1 MDYFG
6 ADQYKELLDVQ
17 DGPAVSIFVGV
28 DRQDIKGKNNQ
39 LAFRGQVEQARQLL
53 AERYPDQEFRS
64 VEEMMQEWVDDEPF
78 WGNLSRG
85 VAAFF
90 SPDMQRIYRL
100 RSEMPTETVV
110 SDTFHTRPMLRPMLQ
125 PDRYFVLALDPHQTR
140 LYEGDEDGLSEV
152 NLFDVPTSVDEV
164 LDRDRPPHHGMRNR
178 ESSPASPS
186 SNAFHGYGR
195 GKDIAP
201 RHLRKFCT
209 AVDEGLSGLLRH
221 EIGAVILVCPPRTHA
236 IFREVSRLDNLAE
249 HGLQESFA
257 HISAAE
263 IHNKTWPL
271 AQQAVAAKIDEVLNL
286 WERAYG
292 FGSGE
297 TDLQQIARRTLMS
310 QVRVLL
316 IEEGRAIRGELDRQE
331 GAVAIDE
338 AASGDPSADGPDL
351 LDELAE
357 FVISRGG
364 EAFVVP
370 GERMPSTT
378 GAAAILRMK
387 G

>member
-39 LAFRGQVEQARQLL
+39 LVFRGQVEQARELL
-53 AERYPDQEFRS
+53 EERYPDQEFRT

-90 SPDMQRIYRL
+90 SPEMQRIYRL

-140 LYEGDEDGLSEV
+140 LYEGGEDGLSEV
-152 NLFDVPTSVDEV
+152 NLFDVPTHIDEV
-164 LDRDRPPHHGMRNR
+164 LDRDRPPHDMRNR
-178 ESSPASPS
+178 ESSPSSPATS
-186 SNAFHGYGR
+186 AFHGYGR

-201 RHLRKFCT
+201 RHLRKFCM
-209 AVDEGLSGLLRH
+209 AVDEGITDLLRH
-221 EIGAVILVCPPRTHA
+221 EPGPLILACPPRTHA
-236 IFREVSRLDNLAE
+236 IYREVSDLDNLAE
-249 HGLQESFA
+249 VGLQESFA
-257 HISAAE
+257 HISPAE
-263 IHNKTWPL
+263 IHKKTWPL
-271 AQQAVAAKIDEVLNL
+271 AQQAVAQRIDEVLEL

-310 QVRVLL
+310 QVRMLL
-316 IEEGRAIRGELDRQE
+316 IEEGRTIRGQLDRQE
-331 GAVAIDE
+331 GAVTIDE
-338 AASGDPSADGPDL
+338 EAGLNPNADGPDL

-378 GAAAILRMK
+378 GAAAILRMSK
-387 G
+387 